1 LNPYKKRRKKLAGCP
16 ACSAGNEAEAGLNF
30 LLTKYYLYAKFR
42 YPKFF
47 MGLKMARP
55 ITRSVAISEIMQSL
69 RQIFR
74 AIQDYSQ
81 EVSKEFGITGPQL
94 WALKIISADGRLSLG
109 QLTQK
114 MYLHPSTVSG
124 VVDRLEKKGYV
135 SRDRDREDRRVVTV
149 HLTPEGKK
157 LVKQAPNPI
166 QGKMVYGLRKLERR
180 KLDSIYDSA
189 QKLVQI
195 MAVQSVKATFFF
207 DQE

>member
-1 LNPYKKRRKKLAGCP
+1 MHGKYLH
-16 ACSAGNEAEAGLNF
+16 
-30 LLTKYYLYAKFR
+30 TKHPIR
-42 YPKFF
+42 SEMPKQ
-47 MGLKMARP
+47 L
-55 ITRSVAISEIMQSL
+55 TRSAAISEIMQSL

-109 QLTQK
+109 ELTQK
-114 MYLHPSTVSG
+114 IYLHPSTVSG
-124 VVDRLEKKGYV
+124 IVDRLEKKGYV
-135 SRDRDREDRRVVTV
+135 SRDRGREDRRVVTV

-157 LVKQAPNPI
+157 LVKKAPNPI

-180 KLDSIYDSA
+180 KLDSIYDSV

-195 MAVQSVKATFFF
+195 MAVQNVKATFFF